1 MARLG
6 NIQEYEKR
14 KAAATPVGTSPQS
27 QSVRE
32 GFQQMA
38 QKPMEQPVLQKVD
51 ANKVYEST
59 RSQALGSDAA
69 QVDPQK
75 TMESWNASPYEYWT
89 EQVKTNPE
97 STYAIVNQM
106 FASKET
112 PEEKAKRERRE
123 QLGEVFN
130 NLGNLIGNA
139 ANLYY
144 THRGGQYIDLNTANE
159 KHRERMQRIKDKQDA
174 LDRQREQIILNAKL
188 GEIQAAR
195 KAKAD
200 KEQRDYNEKV
210 RRENRAYQDKKDKQ
224 NQANWQAQF
233 DWNVKQAEQNAAD
246 KAEEKAYRREQD
258 KNNLA
263 YKWAEL
269 NFRKENAK
277 NGSGN
282 GKKSSIDVVN
292 TKKGA
297 MNVDF
302 SKLNDASIAQ
312 LYQIIPE
319 EIRKKYDISS
329 IDNKNERLLR
339 MNEAIGDALMNVDG
353 YSDWFEKSGVGTYQQ
368 QHNPRDYSQYD
379 VTDDYSGYARNVG
392 KTQNAANVQS
402 VTAADVQTILDNNK
416 KKKKDILQQG
426 RNSLNKNSG
435 YSMKSDTFR

>member
-51 ANKVYEST
+51 PTKVYEST

-89 EQVKTNPE
+89 EQVKANPE
-97 STYAIVNQM
+97 STYSIVNQM
-106 FASKET
+106 LASKET

-130 NLGNLIGNA
+130 NLGSLIGNA

-188 GEIQAAR
+188 GDVKAQRAEKLAYDKMKYEQAAKEKDNAFKLKLNAYLKELDNAHKLGQIDAQT
-195 KAKAD
+195 KAKLAEQASKAKSD
-200 KEQRDYNEKV
+200 KELESFKQQ
-210 RRENRAYQDKKDKQ
+210 NRINLKTTPSYGQDKVMTSLTGSDGGTWTRNTQLSKEELRELSKYVE
-224 NQANWQAQF
+224 
-233 DWNVKQAEQNAAD
+233 DWSPYTKVDEDGKETIDYLGAIAD
-246 KAEEKAYRREQD
+246 ASDSGLIPDYILEERGFKRSNDSTRRKGKSLPGVE
-258 KNNLA
+258 
-263 YKWAEL
+263 
-269 NFRKENAK
+269 AK
-277 NGSGN
+277 GN
-282 GKKSSIDVVN
+282 GK
-292 TKKGA
+292 
-297 MNVDF
+297 
-302 SKLNDASIAQ
+302 SKHLN
-312 LYQIIPE
+312 L
-319 EIRKKYDISS
+319 
-329 IDNKNERLLR
+329 
-339 MNEAIGDALMNVDG
+339 
-353 YSDWFEKSGVGTYQQ
+353 
-368 QHNPRDYSQYD
+368 
-379 VTDDYSGYARNVG
+379 
-392 KTQNAANVQS
+392 
-402 VTAADVQTILDNNK
+402 
-416 KKKKDILQQG
+416 
-426 RNSLNKNSG
+426 
-435 YSMKSDTFR
+435 

>member
-51 ANKVYEST
+51 PTKVYEST

-188 GEIQAAR
+188 GDAKTARAEAVAAKKADADA
-195 KAKAD
+195 KAKDLQYKRDLALKQIDNAFKLGQIDAQTAANMKRDAAKAKSD
-200 KEQRDYNEKV
+200 KELESFKQQNRINLKTTPGGGEGVRTSFSMPNGDIYTRATDLDDLEAIELAKYIKDPSPYTTTDSDGKVHRDYK
-210 RRENRAYQDKKDKQ
+210 RAAVDAV
-224 NQANWQAQF
+224 NSGS
-233 DWNVKQAEQNAAD
+233 VPAD
-246 KAEEKAYRREQD
+246 VLIRMGY
-258 KNNLA
+258 
-263 YKWAEL
+263 
-269 NFRKENAK
+269 
-277 NGSGN
+277 
-282 GKKSSIDVVN
+282 KKSGDSSN
-292 TKKGA
+292 RSKK
-297 MNVDF
+297 
-302 SKLNDASIAQ
+302 SKSFGYGKSKKEDGYDLNDI
-312 LYQIIPE
+312 
-319 EIRKKYDISS
+319 
-329 IDNKNERLLR
+329 
-339 MNEAIGDALMNVDG
+339 
-353 YSDWFEKSGVGTYQQ
+353 
-368 QHNPRDYSQYD
+368 
-379 VTDDYSGYARNVG
+379 
-392 KTQNAANVQS
+392 
-402 VTAADVQTILDNNK
+402 
-416 KKKKDILQQG
+416 
-426 RNSLNKNSG
+426 
-435 YSMKSDTFR
+435 

>member
-51 ANKVYEST
+51 PTKVYEST

-188 GEIQAAR
+188 GDAKTARAEAVAAKKADADA
-195 KAKAD
+195 KAKDLQYKRDLALKQIDNAFKLGQIDAQTAANMKRDAAKAKSD
-200 KEQRDYNEKV
+200 KELESFKQQNRINLKTTPGGGEGV
-210 RRENRAYQDKKDKQ
+210 RTSFSMPNGDIYTRATDLD
-224 NQANWQAQF
+224 
-233 DWNVKQAEQNAAD
+233 D
-246 KAEEKAYRREQD
+246 
-258 KNNLA
+258 L
-263 YKWAEL
+263 
-269 NFRKENAK
+269 
-277 NGSGN
+277 
-282 GKKSSIDVVN
+282 
-292 TKKGA
+292 
-297 MNVDF
+297 
-302 SKLNDASIAQ
+302 
-312 LYQIIPE
+312 
-319 EIRKKYDISS
+319 
-329 IDNKNERLLR
+329 
-339 MNEAIGDALMNVDG
+339 EAIELAK
-353 YSDWFEKSGVGTYQQ
+353 YIKEK
-368 QHNPRDYSQYD
+368 
-379 VTDDYSGYARNVG
+379 
-392 KTQNAANVQS
+392 
-402 VTAADVQTILDNNK
+402 L
-416 KKKKDILQQG
+416 
-426 RNSLNKNSG
+426 
-435 YSMKSDTFR
+435 TFTNIVFIIIFVRAKQC

>member
-174 LDRQREQIILNAKL
+174 LDEQRKKLILDAKL
-188 GEIQAAR
+188 GDAKTARAEAVAAKKADADA
-195 KAKAD
+195 KAKDLQYKRDLALKQIDNAFKLGQIDAQTAANMKRDAAKAKSD
-200 KEQRDYNEKV
+200 KELESFKQQNRINLKTTPGGGEGVRTSFSMPNGDIYTRATDLDDLEAIELAKYIKDPSPYTTTDSDGKVHRDYK
-210 RRENRAYQDKKDKQ
+210 RAAVDAV
-224 NQANWQAQF
+224 NSGS
-233 DWNVKQAEQNAAD
+233 VPAD
-246 KAEEKAYRREQD
+246 VLIRMGY
-258 KNNLA
+258 
-263 YKWAEL
+263 
-269 NFRKENAK
+269 
-277 NGSGN
+277 
-282 GKKSSIDVVN
+282 KKSGDSSN
-292 TKKGA
+292 RSKK
-297 MNVDF
+297 
-302 SKLNDASIAQ
+302 SKSFGYGKSKKEDGYDLNDI
-312 LYQIIPE
+312 
-319 EIRKKYDISS
+319 
-329 IDNKNERLLR
+329 
-339 MNEAIGDALMNVDG
+339 
-353 YSDWFEKSGVGTYQQ
+353 
-368 QHNPRDYSQYD
+368 
-379 VTDDYSGYARNVG
+379 
-392 KTQNAANVQS
+392 
-402 VTAADVQTILDNNK
+402 
-416 KKKKDILQQG
+416 
-426 RNSLNKNSG
+426 
-435 YSMKSDTFR
+435 

>member
-188 GEIQAAR
+188 GDAKTARAEAVAAKKADADA
-195 KAKAD
+195 KAKDLQYKRDLILKQIDNAFKLGQIDAQTAANMKRDAAKAKSD
-200 KEQRDYNEKV
+200 KELESFKQQ
-210 RRENRAYQDKKDKQ
+210 NRINLKTTPSYGQDKVMTSLTGSDGGTWTRNTQLSKEELRELSKYVE
-224 NQANWQAQF
+224 
-233 DWNVKQAEQNAAD
+233 DWSPYTKVDEDGKETIDYLGAIAD
-246 KAEEKAYRREQD
+246 ASDSGLIPDYILEERGFKRSEDSTRRKGKSLPGVE
-258 KNNLA
+258 
-263 YKWAEL
+263 
-269 NFRKENAK
+269 AK
-277 NGSGN
+277 GN
-282 GKKSSIDVVN
+282 GK
-292 TKKGA
+292 
-297 MNVDF
+297 
-302 SKLNDASIAQ
+302 SKHLN
-312 LYQIIPE
+312 L
-319 EIRKKYDISS
+319 
-329 IDNKNERLLR
+329 
-339 MNEAIGDALMNVDG
+339 
-353 YSDWFEKSGVGTYQQ
+353 
-368 QHNPRDYSQYD
+368 
-379 VTDDYSGYARNVG
+379 
-392 KTQNAANVQS
+392 
-402 VTAADVQTILDNNK
+402 
-416 KKKKDILQQG
+416 
-426 RNSLNKNSG
+426 
-435 YSMKSDTFR
+435 

>member
-14 KAAATPVGTSPQS
+14 KAAANPVGTSPQS

-112 PEEKAKRERRE
+112 PEEKVKRERRE

-188 GEIQAAR
+188 GDAKTARAEAVAAKKADADA
-195 KAKAD
+195 KAKDLQYKRDLTLKQIDNAFKLGQID
-200 KEQRDYNEKV
+200 AQTAANMKRDAAKAASNKELESIRQTNRVALKGMKSGDARERDEKV
-210 RRENRAYQDKKDKQ
+210 LTSLTGSDGGTWTRNTQLSKEELRELSKYVEDWSPYTKVDEDGKETIDYLGAIADASDSGLIPDYILEERGFKRSKDSTRRKGKSLPGVE
-224 NQANWQAQF
+224 
-233 DWNVKQAEQNAAD
+233 
-246 KAEEKAYRREQD
+246 
-258 KNNLA
+258 
-263 YKWAEL
+263 
-269 NFRKENAK
+269 AK
-277 NGSGN
+277 GN
-282 GKKSSIDVVN
+282 GK
-292 TKKGA
+292 
-297 MNVDF
+297 
-302 SKLNDASIAQ
+302 SKHLN
-312 LYQIIPE
+312 L
-319 EIRKKYDISS
+319 
-329 IDNKNERLLR
+329 
-339 MNEAIGDALMNVDG
+339 
-353 YSDWFEKSGVGTYQQ
+353 
-368 QHNPRDYSQYD
+368 
-379 VTDDYSGYARNVG
+379 
-392 KTQNAANVQS
+392 
-402 VTAADVQTILDNNK
+402 
-416 KKKKDILQQG
+416 
-426 RNSLNKNSG
+426 
-435 YSMKSDTFR
+435 

>member
-188 GEIQAAR
+188 GDAKTARAEAVAAR
-195 KAKAD
+195 KADADAKAKD
-200 KEQRDYNEKV
+200 LQYKRDL
-210 RRENRAYQDKKDKQ
+210 ALKQ
-224 NQANWQAQF
+224 IDNAFKLGQIDAQTAANMKR
-233 DWNVKQAEQNAAD
+233 DAA
-246 KAEEKAYRREQD
+246 K
-258 KNNLA
+258 
-263 YKWAEL
+263 
-269 NFRKENAK
+269 AK
-277 NGSGN
+277 NDQELEAFRQTNRIALKTTPNANDSKVLTSLTGSDGGTWTRNTQLSKEELRELSKYVEDWSPYTKVDEDGKETIDYLGAIADASYSGLIPDYILEERGFKRSKDSTRRKGKSLPGVETKGN
-282 GKKSSIDVVN
+282 GK
-292 TKKGA
+292 
-297 MNVDF
+297 
-302 SKLNDASIAQ
+302 SKHLN
-312 LYQIIPE
+312 L
-319 EIRKKYDISS
+319 
-329 IDNKNERLLR
+329 
-339 MNEAIGDALMNVDG
+339 
-353 YSDWFEKSGVGTYQQ
+353 
-368 QHNPRDYSQYD
+368 
-379 VTDDYSGYARNVG
+379 
-392 KTQNAANVQS
+392 
-402 VTAADVQTILDNNK
+402 
-416 KKKKDILQQG
+416 
-426 RNSLNKNSG
+426 
-435 YSMKSDTFR
+435 

>member
-188 GEIQAAR
+188 GDAKTARAEAVAAKKADADA
-195 KAKAD
+195 KAKDLQYKRDLILKQIDNAFKLGQIDAQTAANMKRDAAKAKSD
-200 KEQRDYNEKV
+200 KELESFKQQ
-210 RRENRAYQDKKDKQ
+210 NRINLKTTPSYGQDKVMTSLTGSDGGTWTRNTQLSKEELRELSKYVE
-224 NQANWQAQF
+224 
-233 DWNVKQAEQNAAD
+233 DWSPYTKVDEDGKETIDYLGAIAD
-246 KAEEKAYRREQD
+246 ASDSGLIPDYILEERGFKRSNDSTRRKGKSLPGVE
-258 KNNLA
+258 
-263 YKWAEL
+263 
-269 NFRKENAK
+269 AK
-277 NGSGN
+277 GN
-282 GKKSSIDVVN
+282 GK
-292 TKKGA
+292 
-297 MNVDF
+297 
-302 SKLNDASIAQ
+302 SKHLN
-312 LYQIIPE
+312 L
-319 EIRKKYDISS
+319 
-329 IDNKNERLLR
+329 
-339 MNEAIGDALMNVDG
+339 
-353 YSDWFEKSGVGTYQQ
+353 
-368 QHNPRDYSQYD
+368 
-379 VTDDYSGYARNVG
+379 
-392 KTQNAANVQS
+392 
-402 VTAADVQTILDNNK
+402 
-416 KKKKDILQQG
+416 
-426 RNSLNKNSG
+426 
-435 YSMKSDTFR
+435 

>member
-51 ANKVYEST
+51 PSKVYEST

-89 EQVKTNPE
+89 EQVKNNPE

-106 FASKET
+106 LASKET

-174 LDRQREQIILNAKL
+174 LDRQREQIIINAKL
-188 GEIQAAR
+188 GDAKAAR
-195 KAKAD
+195 AEAVAAKKADADAKAKDLQYKRDLALKQIDNAFKLGQIDAQTAANMKRDAAKAKSD
-200 KEQRDYNEKV
+200 KELESFKQQ
-210 RRENRAYQDKKDKQ
+210 NRINLKTTPSYGQDKVMTSLTGSDGGTWTRNTQLSKEELRELSKYVEDWSPYTKVDEDGKETIDYLGAIADASDSGLIPDYILEERGFKRSKDST
-224 NQANWQAQF
+224 
-233 DWNVKQAEQNAAD
+233 
-246 KAEEKAYRREQD
+246 RRKGKSLPGVET
-258 KNNLA
+258 K
-263 YKWAEL
+263 
-269 NFRKENAK
+269 
-277 NGSGN
+277 GN
-282 GKKSSIDVVN
+282 GK
-292 TKKGA
+292 
-297 MNVDF
+297 
-302 SKLNDASIAQ
+302 SKHLN
-312 LYQIIPE
+312 L
-319 EIRKKYDISS
+319 
-329 IDNKNERLLR
+329 
-339 MNEAIGDALMNVDG
+339 
-353 YSDWFEKSGVGTYQQ
+353 
-368 QHNPRDYSQYD
+368 
-379 VTDDYSGYARNVG
+379 
-392 KTQNAANVQS
+392 
-402 VTAADVQTILDNNK
+402 
-416 KKKKDILQQG
+416 
-426 RNSLNKNSG
+426 
-435 YSMKSDTFR
+435 

>member
-51 ANKVYEST
+51 PNKVYEST

-106 FASKET
+106 LASKET

-188 GEIQAAR
+188 GDAKTARAEAVAAKKADADA
-195 KAKAD
+195 KAKD
-200 KEQRDYNEKV
+200 LQYKRDLALKQIDNAFKLGQIDAQTAANMKRDAAKAKSDMELESFKQT
-210 RRENRAYQDKKDKQ
+210 NRINLKTTPSYGQDKVMTSLTGSDGGTWTRNTQLSKEELRELSKYVEDWSPYTKVDEDGKETIDYLGAIADASDSGLIPDYILEERGFKRSKDST
-224 NQANWQAQF
+224 
-233 DWNVKQAEQNAAD
+233 
-246 KAEEKAYRREQD
+246 RRKGKSLPGVET
-258 KNNLA
+258 K
-263 YKWAEL
+263 
-269 NFRKENAK
+269 
-277 NGSGN
+277 GN
-282 GKKSSIDVVN
+282 GK
-292 TKKGA
+292 
-297 MNVDF
+297 
-302 SKLNDASIAQ
+302 SKHLN
-312 LYQIIPE
+312 L
-319 EIRKKYDISS
+319 
-329 IDNKNERLLR
+329 
-339 MNEAIGDALMNVDG
+339 
-353 YSDWFEKSGVGTYQQ
+353 
-368 QHNPRDYSQYD
+368 
-379 VTDDYSGYARNVG
+379 
-392 KTQNAANVQS
+392 
-402 VTAADVQTILDNNK
+402 
-416 KKKKDILQQG
+416 
-426 RNSLNKNSG
+426 
-435 YSMKSDTFR
+435 

>member
-188 GEIQAAR
+188 GDAKTARAEAVAAKKADADA
-195 KAKAD
+195 KAKD
-200 KEQRDYNEKV
+200 LQYKRDL
-210 RRENRAYQDKKDKQ
+210 ALKQ
-224 NQANWQAQF
+224 I
-233 DWNVKQAEQNAAD
+233 
-246 KAEEKAYRREQD
+246 
-258 KNNLA
+258 
-263 YKWAEL
+263 
-269 NFRKENAK
+269 ENAFK
-277 NGSGN
+277 LGQIDAQTAANMKRDAAKAKSDLELEAFRQTNRIALKTTPNANDSKVLTSLTGSDGGTWTRNTQLSKEELRELSKYVEDWSPYTKVDEDGKETIDYLGAIADASDSGLIPDYILEERGFKRSNDSTRRKGKSLPGVEAKGN
-282 GKKSSIDVVN
+282 GK
-292 TKKGA
+292 
-297 MNVDF
+297 
-302 SKLNDASIAQ
+302 SKHLN
-312 LYQIIPE
+312 L
-319 EIRKKYDISS
+319 
-329 IDNKNERLLR
+329 
-339 MNEAIGDALMNVDG
+339 
-353 YSDWFEKSGVGTYQQ
+353 
-368 QHNPRDYSQYD
+368 
-379 VTDDYSGYARNVG
+379 
-392 KTQNAANVQS
+392 
-402 VTAADVQTILDNNK
+402 
-416 KKKKDILQQG
+416 
-426 RNSLNKNSG
+426 
-435 YSMKSDTFR
+435 

>member
-188 GEIQAAR
+188 GDAKTARAEAVAAKKADADA
-195 KAKAD
+195 KAKDLQYKRDLALKQIDNAFKLGQIDAQTAANMKRDAAKAKSD
-200 KEQRDYNEKV
+200 KELESFKQQNRINLKTTPGGGEGVRTSFSMPNGDIYTRATDLDDLEAIELAEYIKDPSPYTTTDSDDKVHRDYK
-210 RRENRAYQDKKDKQ
+210 RAAVDAV
-224 NQANWQAQF
+224 NSGS
-233 DWNVKQAEQNAAD
+233 VPAD
-246 KAEEKAYRREQD
+246 VLIRMGY
-258 KNNLA
+258 
-263 YKWAEL
+263 
-269 NFRKENAK
+269 
-277 NGSGN
+277 
-282 GKKSSIDVVN
+282 KKSGDSSN
-292 TKKGA
+292 RSKK
-297 MNVDF
+297 
-302 SKLNDASIAQ
+302 SKSFGYGKSKKEDGYDLNDI
-312 LYQIIPE
+312 
-319 EIRKKYDISS
+319 
-329 IDNKNERLLR
+329 
-339 MNEAIGDALMNVDG
+339 
-353 YSDWFEKSGVGTYQQ
+353 
-368 QHNPRDYSQYD
+368 
-379 VTDDYSGYARNVG
+379 
-392 KTQNAANVQS
+392 
-402 VTAADVQTILDNNK
+402 
-416 KKKKDILQQG
+416 
-426 RNSLNKNSG
+426 
-435 YSMKSDTFR
+435 

>member
-14 KAAATPVGTSPQS
+14 EAAATPVGTSPQS

-38 QKPMEQPVLQKVD
+38 QKPIEQPVLQKVD

-188 GEIQAAR
+188 GDAKTARAEAVAAKKADADA
-195 KAKAD
+195 KAKDLQYKRVLALKQIDNAFKLGQIDAQTAANMKRDAAKAKSD
-200 KEQRDYNEKV
+200 KELESFKQQ
-210 RRENRAYQDKKDKQ
+210 NRIKLKTTPSYGQDKVMTSLTGSDGGTWTRNTQLSKEELRELSKYVEDWSPYTKVDEDGKETIDYLGAIADASDSGLIPDYVLEERGFKRSKDST
-224 NQANWQAQF
+224 
-233 DWNVKQAEQNAAD
+233 
-246 KAEEKAYRREQD
+246 RRKGKSLPGVET
-258 KNNLA
+258 K
-263 YKWAEL
+263 
-269 NFRKENAK
+269 
-277 NGSGN
+277 GN
-282 GKKSSIDVVN
+282 GK
-292 TKKGA
+292 
-297 MNVDF
+297 
-302 SKLNDASIAQ
+302 SKHLN
-312 LYQIIPE
+312 L
-319 EIRKKYDISS
+319 
-329 IDNKNERLLR
+329 
-339 MNEAIGDALMNVDG
+339 
-353 YSDWFEKSGVGTYQQ
+353 
-368 QHNPRDYSQYD
+368 
-379 VTDDYSGYARNVG
+379 
-392 KTQNAANVQS
+392 
-402 VTAADVQTILDNNK
+402 
-416 KKKKDILQQG
+416 
-426 RNSLNKNSG
+426 
-435 YSMKSDTFR
+435 

>member
-51 ANKVYEST
+51 PTKVYEST

-89 EQVKTNPE
+89 EQVKANPE
-97 STYAIVNQM
+97 STYSIVNQM

-130 NLGNLIGNA
+130 NLGSLIGNA

-188 GEIQAAR
+188 GDAKTARAEAVAAKKADADA
-195 KAKAD
+195 KAKDLQYKRDLALKQIDNAFKLGQIDAQTAANMKRDAAKAKSD
-200 KEQRDYNEKV
+200 KELESFKQQNRINLKTTPGGGEGVRTSFSMPNGDIYTRATDLDDLEAIELAKYIKDPSPYTTTDSDGKVHRDYK
-210 RRENRAYQDKKDKQ
+210 RAAVDAV
-224 NQANWQAQF
+224 NSGS
-233 DWNVKQAEQNAAD
+233 VPAD
-246 KAEEKAYRREQD
+246 VLIRMGY
-258 KNNLA
+258 
-263 YKWAEL
+263 
-269 NFRKENAK
+269 
-277 NGSGN
+277 
-282 GKKSSIDVVN
+282 KKSGDSSN
-292 TKKGA
+292 RSKK
-297 MNVDF
+297 
-302 SKLNDASIAQ
+302 SKSFGYGKSKKEDGYDLNDI
-312 LYQIIPE
+312 
-319 EIRKKYDISS
+319 
-329 IDNKNERLLR
+329 
-339 MNEAIGDALMNVDG
+339 
-353 YSDWFEKSGVGTYQQ
+353 
-368 QHNPRDYSQYD
+368 
-379 VTDDYSGYARNVG
+379 
-392 KTQNAANVQS
+392 
-402 VTAADVQTILDNNK
+402 
-416 KKKKDILQQG
+416 
-426 RNSLNKNSG
+426 
-435 YSMKSDTFR
+435 